1 MSVNIT
7 VEGSNSIKTTT
18 LNDIMD
24 RKEKRLRLLNDLDKN
39 NIIAEGKEEEEEE
52 EEKADEESSS
62 SINSKDGDQ
71 VHHHHD
77 HHHHHVDQDNQMV
90 SFASSATPTMH
101 VNIIKRQRPRKG
113 IPRRSPFY

>member
-7 VEGSNSIKTTT
+7 VEGSNSMKTTT

-52 EEKADEESSS
+52 KADEESSS

-71 VHHHHD
+71 VHHHH
-77 HHHHHVDQDNQMV
+77 HHVDKDNQMV
-90 SFASSATPTMH
+90 GFAGSATPTMH
-101 VNIIKRQRPRKG
+101 VNIMKRQRPRKG